1 MKGKKTPSPKRSSR
15 RNNFA
20 ARVEEETR
28 RLAARDPVV
37 VAHEQRELEAEWHER
52 ELRRNR
58 RRTVTRVIQII
69 LGVLAFIV
77 LMALQVGS
85 QHEKDLDKQQA
96 TPLGKH
102 GPWVPSVLRYH

>member
-1 MKGKKTPSPKRSSR
+1 MKQKKTPSPRRSSR
-15 RNNFA
+15 RRDDFA
-20 ARVEEETR
+20 ALVEEETR

-37 VAHEQRELEAEWHER
+37 VAREQRELEAEWHER

-58 RRTVTRVIQII
+58 RRIVTRVIQII

-77 LMALQVGS
+77 LMAWQVGS

-96 TPLGKH
+96 TL
-102 GPWVPSVLRYH
+102 